1 MLFVNLNQGM
11 GLHQAALA
19 DALYN
24 ILGKD
29 FVFIEF
35 GQKKNGQYG
44 SFKNSSKG
52 IDYYKDRP
60 YILKMYESKENERL
74 AKELISKADVVKT
87 GGPLDLTYQRI
98 KDNKLTFRSTE
109 HIMKGPL
116 WRDWLRI
123 LSINRKYNKVSM
135 PNYRLLCQSANVA
148 KEMQY
153 CLSDWH
159 EKCYKFAYFTKIPE
173 LNIDSIISTRS
184 SDKIQIVWCAR
195 FINWKHPELPLKL
208 AKKLIDSG
216 RCNFEIQMIGAD
228 TTPLWQKIKN
238 KVEKEH
244 LENHVILTGGI
255 PNIEV
260 LERMRKSHIFIFTSD
275 RGEGWGAV
283 LNEAMGAGCAC
294 VASNEIGAV
303 PFLLS
308 HKQNGLIFKSG
319 SVSSLFENLAC
330 LYDNPNLCAEYGR
343 NAYSTITTDWSA
355 NVAAERLVKLSESI
369 LGGNEIS
376 FEDGPCAKAYPINTN
391 KLLY

>member
-1 MLFVNLNQGM
+1 MLFVTLNAGM

-19 DALYN
+19 DALYQL
-24 ILGKD
+24 LGED

-35 GQKKNGQYG
+35 GRHNKSQYG
-44 SFKNSSKG
+44 SFKGASKG
-52 IDYYKDRP
+52 INYYENRP

-255 PNIEV
+255 PNADV
-260 LERMRKSHIFIFTSD
+260 LEKMRKSHIFIFTSD

-294 VASNEIGAV
+294 VAANDIGAV
-303 PFLLS
+303 PFLLK
-308 HKQNGLIFKSG
+308 HKQNGLIFQSG
-319 SVSSLFENLAC
+319 SSFSLFENVAY
-330 LYDNPNLCAEYGR
+330 LYDNLNVAKDFGFR
-343 NAYSTITTDWSA
+343 AYQTITGEWSA
-355 NVAAERLVKLSESI
+355 LNAAKRLILLSESI
-369 LGGNEIS
+369 LKGNEIL
-376 FEDGPCAKAYPINTN
+376 FEDGPCSKAYPVNIKNQ
-391 KLLY
+391 